1 MAVATAESCFGR
13 DEKSDMHGNA
23 HRGCAARRGE
33 GALRF
38 DDMLATVVAQPLS
51 DRAAAARMWRQLID
65 LLAQGRAD
73 LADAALVERVH
84 ALVRSLREAVPDGE
98 RAAVAADMAGR
109 RLPAGLI
116 ALLADAPADP
126 PDPPAATAEGGSQ
139 IRDLLARIDAF
150 RGQPAAITPDPPI
163 ESFAFGSDAH
173 GALFAVGGAALGA
186 SLADGDDGAPGGVDG
201 QALGAWRRR
210 AAFRDARLTLAAGDH
225 AGEWRISAEPLFADD
240 GGRWLGYRGTAR
252 RPRADETALAP
263 SAATPDLARA
273 IEFERFDRVV
283 DALRGPLEA
292 VARFG
297 GAGESGGKEYR
308 DASAGVIARGLGL
321 LGAIDA
327 FDLAAAALAADA
339 AGERIDAVAVLARLH
354 AAFLPIAEA
363 RGVRLSFRIAADLP
377 PVAADP
383 VAVERMFA
391 RLLGATLA
399 LGRRGER
406 LVARLGRDRRD
417 GSMLALTLSR
427 PGRIVGRDERALLEP
442 AETGAG
448 FPDAPLLGLSF
459 ALRLV
464 RNLAREAGGA
474 LAIGDDRLALTLPL
488 RPPAARRE
496 RR

>member
-1 MAVATAESCFGR
+1 MKRIADAR
-13 DEKSDMHGNA
+13 
-23 HRGCAARRGE
+23 RRGE

-84 ALVRSLREAVPDGE
+84 ALVRSLRETVPDAE
-98 RAAVAADMAGR
+98 RAAAIADMAGR

-116 ALLADAPADP
+116 ALLADEPADAA
-126 PDPPAATAEGGSQ
+126 PPAGPTPSGGSQ

-150 RGQPAAITPDPPI
+150 RGQPAAIEPDPPI
-163 ESFAFGSDAH
+163 ESFAFASDAH
-173 GALFAVGGAALGA
+173 GALFAADGTPLDA
-186 SLADGDDGAPGGVDG
+186 SLADAGKGAPGGVDG
-201 QALGAWRRR
+201 QAIGAWRQR
-210 AAFRDARLTLAAGDH
+210 AAFADARLTIAQGDH
-225 AGEWRISAEPLFADD
+225 AGEWRISAEPSFADE
-240 GGRWLGYRGTAR
+240 GRRWLGYRGTAR

-263 SAATPDLARA
+263 SAAAPELAQA
-273 IEFERFDRVV
+273 IEVERFDRVI

-292 VARFG
+292 VAHFG
-297 GAGESGGKEYR
+297 GAGDGGGDAYR
-308 DASAGVIARGLGL
+308 AATAGVIARGLDL

-327 FDLAAAALAADA
+327 FDLAAAAIAAD

-427 PGRIVGRDERALLEP
+427 PGRIVGRNERALLEP

-488 RPPAARRE
+488 RPAIARRE